1 MKEKSFSKTIVTLV
15 IILNIMFT
23 LSVLGLSYL
32 GMPVPDS
39 LIIAWYGWT
48 TVELWQ
54 LATIKRKDIE
64 TEKGE
69 WEE

>member
-1 MKEKSFSKTIVTLV
+1 
-15 IILNIMFT
+15 MFT

>member
-64 TEKGE
+64 TEKRE
-69 WEE
+69 REE